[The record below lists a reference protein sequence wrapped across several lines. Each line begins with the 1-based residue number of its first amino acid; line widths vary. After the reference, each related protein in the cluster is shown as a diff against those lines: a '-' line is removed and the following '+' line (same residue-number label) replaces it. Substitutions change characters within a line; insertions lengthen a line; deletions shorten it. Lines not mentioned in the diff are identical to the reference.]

1 LSTDHV
7 NWIAP
12 AGVPEDETTWPS
24 CVIGIIFENLS
35 VQQRFFDLRDS
46 DSINLPFV
54 FSVAAELIGS

>member
-12 AGVPEDETTWPS
+12 AGVAEDETTRPS
-24 CVIGIIFENLS
+24 WVIGIIFEDLS